1 MRFLCFV
8 QLLGQRGKT
17 DGEGTQNGGDKPRG
31 TGKGDGTLQGGQPE
45 AACGTVPH
53 RKHAVSFLGK
63 REIRFKKREI
73 ILSGHNTLWRGG
85 FREEALRLADGCGM
99 EYRQEDGV

>member
-1 MRFLCFV
+1 MEKAL
-8 QLLGQRGKT
+8 KMA
-17 DGEGTQNGGDKPRG
+17 GTNRAELEKVME
-31 TGKGDGTLQGGQPE
+31 QPE